1 MNYINNVYNIDRNIL
16 PKGLF
21 LTLFFLYIVFR
32 YIMISYSKNNTQI
45 DFTLKGVDYDMPYEI
60 YYDEKNDFQYKSA
73 NIIDYDPKTDIFT
86 IKLIDTDDTDDT
98 YNKELKVTRDK
109 IKTLSG
115 EKYIYYPNQINYIS
129 SELIGFYSS
138 IIAFLLCYIF
148 ISFSIFNEKI
158 FSKILNNNI
167 NLTSVFSTLI
177 HDYSHMFLQIVLL
190 MILICFIFFYKDKLN
205 NFSLIMDDWHN
216 INITLAILN
225 IYLFFIYPTY
235 SFKHENEVFFNKK
248 FSQNLSNITT
258 SHTIKGLLLCQ
269 FLLSFIYFIIQK
281 LYGSN
286 VLGYYPYGAAFIIV
300 GLIFNKI
307 YNDNVDKL
315 LTLLSVIFLVYNVY
329 NSNNL
334 EYNILFTLIGF
345 NLINIVTYFLNYNKY
360 NYRHSLSIILSG
372 LLIFL
377 IKNTYD
383 NLVYKITNG

>member
-1 MNYINNVYNIDRNIL
+1 
-16 PKGLF
+16 
-21 LTLFFLYIVFR
+21 
-32 YIMISYSKNNTQI
+32 
-45 DFTLKGVDYDMPYEI
+45 
-60 YYDEKNDFQYKSA
+60 
-73 NIIDYDPKTDIFT
+73 
-86 IKLIDTDDTDDT
+86 
-98 YNKELKVTRDK
+98 
-109 IKTLSG
+109 
-115 EKYIYYPNQINYIS
+115 
-129 SELIGFYSS
+129 
-138 IIAFLLCYIF
+138 
-148 ISFSIFNEKI
+148 
-158 FSKILNNNI
+158 
-167 NLTSVFSTLI
+167 
-177 HDYSHMFLQIVLL
+177 
-190 MILICFIFFYKDKLN
+190 
-205 NFSLIMDDWHN
+205 MDDWHN

-225 IYLFFIYPTY
+225 IYLFFIYPTHSY
-235 SFKHENEVFFNKK
+235 KHENDAFLNKM

-269 FLLSFIYFIIQK
+269 FILSFINFIIQK

-307 YNDNVDKL
+307 YNENVDKL
-315 LTLLSVIFLVYNVY
+315 LALLSVIFLVYNVY